1 MRPAVIS
8 VAAKSG
14 TGKTTL
20 VVKLIRE
27 LKKRGYRVGAVKHD
41 GHGFSMDKEGK
52 DSWRFTEAGSD
63 ITMVTSKD
71 KIAMIR
77 QNPDRQEPPL
87 KETIAQYFDDV
98 DIVITEGFKK
108 NDLPKIEVHRR
119 ECRRELL
126 YRGENHDP
134 NLLAVASDEPL
145 DLDVPVLD
153 LNDACGICD
162 LIESRFL
169 S

>member
-1 MRPAVIS
+1 MQPAVVS

-27 LKKRGYRVGAVKHD
+27 LKQRGYRVGAVKHD

-63 ITMVTSKD
+63 ITMVTSRD

-77 QNPDRQEPPL
+77 QNPNRREPPL
-87 KETIAQYFDDV
+87 RETIVRYFGDV

-119 ECRRELL
+119 ACRSELL
-126 YRGENHDP
+126 YRGETHDP

-145 DLDVPVLD
+145 NLDVPVFGLD
-153 LNDACGICD
+153 DVGAICD
-162 LIESRFL
+162 LIETRFL

>member
-1 MRPAVIS
+1 MQPAVVS

-27 LKKRGYRVGAVKHD
+27 LKQRGYRVGAVKHD

-63 ITMVTSKD
+63 ITMVTSRD

-77 QNPDRQEPPL
+77 QNPDRREPPL
-87 KETIAQYFDDV
+87 RETIARYFNDV

-119 ECRRELL
+119 ECRSELL

-145 DLDVPVLD
+145 DLDVPVFD
-153 LNDACGICD
+153 LNDAGAICD
-162 LIESRFL
+162 LIEARL
-169 S
+169 LG

>member
-1 MRPAVIS
+1 MNPAVVS

-20 VVKLIRE
+20 VVKLISE
-27 LKKRGYRVGAVKHD
+27 LKHRGYRVGAVKHD
-41 GHGFSMDKEGK
+41 GHGFTMDKEGK
-52 DSWRFTEAGSD
+52 DSWRFTEAGAD
-63 ITMVTSKD
+63 ITMVTSRD

-87 KETIAQYFDDV
+87 SETIARYFSDV

-119 ECRRELL
+119 ECRSELL
-126 YRGENHDP
+126 YRGEYHDP

-145 DLDVPVLD
+145 DLDVPVFD
-153 LNDACGICD
+153 INDTQAICD
-162 LIESRFL
+162 LIEQRL
-169 S
+169 LG

>member
-1 MRPAVIS
+1 MKPAVLS

-20 VVKLIRE
+20 VVKLISE
-27 LKKRGYRVGAVKHD
+27 LKQRGYRVGAVKHD

-63 ITMVTSKD
+63 ITMVTSSD

-87 KETIAQYFDDV
+87 QETIARYFDDV

-119 ECRRELL
+119 ECRSELL
-126 YRGENHDP
+126 YRGENNDP

-145 DLDVPVLD
+145 VLDVPVFDLD
-153 LNDACGICD
+153 DTIAICD
-162 LIESRFL
+162 LIETRLL